1 MLFVQFI
8 CNALLNLEALNV
20 HNDGHVTDDGMAA
33 LASLTALTALDL
45 QGNVSITQVCVC
57 VCGGGGELGLTSLL
71 YLLGS

>member
-33 LASLTALTALDL
+33 LASLTSLTALDL
-45 QGNVSITQVCVC
+45 QGNVSITQVCP
-57 VCGGGGELGLTSLL
+57 CGGGEQLGLTYLL
-71 YLLGS
+71 YLGV